1 MSRREPTCDL
11 MHALDDR
18 ALEHVAEYF
27 RALSEPHRLKIL
39 NALRAGERNVG
50 ELAEALESSQANV
63 SKHLSVLSK
72 LGFVERESRGTSAYY
87 RVSDPATYEL
97 CDLVC
102 GQVAKRLVLQAEV
115 LSAFKQRR

>member
-1 MSRREPTCDL
+1 VSRREPTCDL

-115 LSAFKQRR
+115 LAAFKQRR